1 MTDKKTLLLAQ
12 LLITLMMA
20 ATMSG
25 IMSLIAM
32 GPSLMWLSAWPKQ
45 FLIAFPI
52 AFVLSLIASRLAFGI
67 AHRLRPVITP
77 DREGLLPPCRGGV
90 LGLPPLPGCCIA
102 SAMVEEPPRPE
113 RELMSV
119 PGLI

>member
-20 ATMSG
+20 TTMSG

-67 AHRLRPVITP
+67 AHRLRPRNNP
-77 DREGLLPPCRGGV
+77 
-90 LGLPPLPGCCIA
+90 
-102 SAMVEEPPRPE
+102 
-113 RELMSV
+113 
-119 PGLI
+119 